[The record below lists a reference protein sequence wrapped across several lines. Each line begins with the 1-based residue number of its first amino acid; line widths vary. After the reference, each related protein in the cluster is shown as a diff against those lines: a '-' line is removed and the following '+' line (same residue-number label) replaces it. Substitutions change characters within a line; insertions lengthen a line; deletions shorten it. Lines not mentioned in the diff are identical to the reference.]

1 MEKERCRNEYPYVAR
16 DEKERAKT
24 YVNPTREEYLSKD
37 RQCIYREVVDKHG
50 NTCTIEL
57 FRVGEKGITEKDIEI
72 LAELYQEE
80 DQSYFNL
87 ERLTGKRTI
96 VEDKDFGA
104 EGTISG
110 SVSIKEDVFDQAF
123 PELKEESDHDKM
135 KKLVKQTAHRVLKGR
150 RLYIFIQHFECNRNL
165 KDILEDVNKGA
176 EKPISESA
184 IDKVWYRIV
193 DRLCSELGLPRQTI
207 RHNKSE

>member
-1 MEKERCRNEYPYVAR
+1 MEKERCRNEHPYVAR
-16 DEKERAKT
+16 DEKGRAKT
-24 YVNPTREEYLSKD
+24 YVNPTREEYLSED
-37 RQCIYREVVDKHG
+37 RQSIYRVVVDNHG
-50 NTCTIEL
+50 KIHTVEL
-57 FRVGEKGITEKDIEI
+57 YRAGEKGITQRDIE
-72 LAELYQEE
+72 LMAELLQED

-87 ERLTGKRTI
+87 RRLTGKRTI

-110 SVSIKEDVFDQAF
+110 SVSTKEDVFDQAF
-123 PELKEESDHDKM
+123 PELKEESEHDKM
-135 KKLVKQTAHRVLKGR
+135 KKLVKETAHRVLKGR
-150 RLYIFIQHFECNRNL
+150 RLYIFIQHFECNRTL

-184 IDKVWYRIV
+184 IDNVWYRIV
-193 DRLCSELGLPRQTI
+193 ERLCSELGLPRQTI

>member
-1 MEKERCRNEYPYVAR
+1 MEKERCRNEHPYVAR
-16 DEKERAKT
+16 DEKGRAKT
-24 YVNPTREEYLSKD
+24 YVNPTREEYLSED
-37 RQCIYREVVDKHG
+37 RLSIYREVVDKHG
-50 NTCTIEL
+50 NTRTIEL

-87 ERLTGKRTI
+87 ERLTGKRHI

-110 SVSIKEDVFDQAF
+110 CVSTKEDVFDQAF
-123 PELKEESDHDKM
+123 PYLKEESAHDKM
-135 KKLVKQTAHRVLKGR
+135 KKLVKETAHRVLKGR
-150 RLYIFIQHFECNRNL
+150 RLYIFIQHFECNRTL

-184 IDKVWYRIV
+184 IDNVWYRIV
-193 DRLCSELGLPRQTI
+193 ERLCSELGLPRQTI